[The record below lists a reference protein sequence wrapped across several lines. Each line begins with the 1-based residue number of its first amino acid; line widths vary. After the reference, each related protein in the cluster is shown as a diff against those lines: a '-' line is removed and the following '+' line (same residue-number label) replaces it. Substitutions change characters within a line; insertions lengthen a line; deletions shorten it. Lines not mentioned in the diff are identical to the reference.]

1 MSYGIAHLSVI
12 PCRAEPSDKAEMV
25 TQLLF
30 GEVYEVLDEK
40 PKWILIKQAYDGYES
55 WICRKQ
61 FLEISGTEYDEHVI
75 NRFPLCTSFT
85 ARLSDYSLI
94 TLGSTLPYF
103 QQNRLKI
110 RSSELKMDGT
120 GGFFTSKEISQA
132 AQLFINT
139 PYLWGGRSLFG
150 IDCSG
155 FTQIVFKLIEQPLPR
170 DAYQQAEMGDDVS
183 FIETAQ
189 CGDLAFFDNAEG
201 RITHVG
207 ILLDH
212 QTIIHASGKVRI
224 DRIDHQGIYNEE
236 TKSYTHQL
244 RLIKRVLL

>member
-1 MSYGIAHLSVI
+1 MSYGITHLSVI

-30 GEVYEVLDEK
+30 GEVYQVLDEK
-40 PKWILIKQAYDGYES
+40 PKWLLIKQAYDGYES

-61 FLEISGTEYDEHVI
+61 FLEISGTEYDEHVM
-75 NRFPLCTSFT
+75 NTFPMCTSFT

-103 QQNRLKI
+103 HQNRLRI
-110 RSSELKMDGT
+110 RSNELGFDGE
-120 GGFFTSKEISQA
+120 GGFFKPDKLQTA
-132 AQLFINT
+132 AKLFINT

-155 FTQIVFKLIEQPLPR
+155 FTQLIFKLIQQPIPR
-170 DAYQQAEMGDDVS
+170 DAYQQAEMGIDVP
-183 FIETAQ
+183 FIELAE
-189 CGDLAFFDNAEG
+189 CGDLAFFDNPEG

-207 ILLDH
+207 ILLDNK
-212 QTIIHASGKVRI
+212 TVIHASGKVRI
-224 DRIDHQGIYNEE
+224 DKIDHQGIYSEE
-236 TKSYTHQL
+236 LREYTHQL
-244 RLIKRVLL
+244 RLIKRIL